1 MTSAEFLEFYPQFS
15 SIPSAVLNTYVEQ
28 ANARF
33 DEFCDAAEEA
43 RRLYTAHKLTLYAQT
58 YAVAP
63 TQGENPSVVMARVA
77 GAGVSAQALS
87 KSVGGVS
94 VSKSEGS
101 ATSGLTGYA
110 EWKQTEFGLQLIG
123 LAKIAVA
130 GGRYIP

>member
-1 MTSAEFLEFYPQFS
+1 MNNANFLAFYPQFS
-15 SIPSAVLNTYVEQ
+15 SMPDVVLNEYIAQ

-33 DEFCDAAEEA
+33 GEFLDSAEEA
-43 RRLYTAHKLTLYAQT
+43 RRLYIAHKLTLYAQT
-58 YAVAP
+58 YAPV
-63 TQGENPSVVMARVA
+63 PSETEKQAVTMTKLA

-123 LAKIAVA
+123 LAKTAYA